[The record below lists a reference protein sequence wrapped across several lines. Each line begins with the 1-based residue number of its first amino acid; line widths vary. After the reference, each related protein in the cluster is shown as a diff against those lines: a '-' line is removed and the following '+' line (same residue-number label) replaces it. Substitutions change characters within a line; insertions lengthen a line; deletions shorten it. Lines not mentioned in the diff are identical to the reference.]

1 MFTGIVIHVRTWE
14 CNIDK
19 VRLTRTQSR
28 KSHFLR
34 CVPGTDLEKYDCS
47 HTKQKRVQATTVNS
61 DEELLQ
67 KHKMNSAKY
76 DMRLNPVY
84 QVDYSASTKGKRFSL
99 SKRKV
104 RFSYGFS
111 NAEALAQGLKGIHCR
126 GEEHEVHLIWSLT
139 SGKRV
144 VTADGTEV
152 HFSRG
157 KRTEMRFEC
166 SWSTA
171 GNHVMKLVAH
181 AARFGHADDPTFH
194 QFDLLLD
201 GLSFFS
207 MPKIFELG
215 VVSSKEILNRGAKA
229 RMAFAA
235 PQALERGYLPESD
248 NHQFSAGKQ
257 HQHPQK
263 LGNVSHSDLSQRRQ
277 QTRPDAQRA
286 QSVPL
291 GPVPQSVAVQ
301 DLLSPT
307 QSVSLVEQPLF
318 AVNAP
323 VVDQFAPVQPAP
335 ATYNDVAN
343 QILNAYGPAPKAPA
357 MLALAYE
364 PHTYHVPATPP
375 QQILAS
381 HSNSVTPQQT
391 MYFGSS
397 GSVTSG
403 TTSPT
408 STFFQSSNE
417 EFSQVA
423 PYDSPTS
430 VRQLSELEKAMG
442 NLVNLDDIDEPA
454 FCPLKLTMKQEKES
468 KKMNDGKSR
477 PLPPVTSWNVGSQA
491 PLAAIKATT
500 QRAAPAREIMRANA
514 NQGGAHG
521 SMLVVYGAS
530 PKEAPPLQ
538 PVYHPYGRAS
548 FAN

>member
-1 MFTGIVIHVRTWE
+1 M
-14 CNIDK
+14 
-19 VRLTRTQSR
+19 S
-28 KSHFLR
+28 
-34 CVPGTDLEKYDCS
+34 
-47 HTKQKRVQATTVNS
+47 
-61 DEELLQ
+61 
-67 KHKMNSAKY
+67 SAKY
-76 DMRLNPVY
+76 DMRINPVY
-84 QVDYSASTKGKRFSL
+84 QVDFSASTKGKRFSL

-126 GEEHEVHLIWSLT
+126 GEEHEVNLIWSLT

-144 VTADGTEV
+144 VTADGAEV

-166 SWSTA
+166 SWTTA

-181 AARFGHADDPTFH
+181 ATRFGRADDPTFR
-194 QFDLLLD
+194 QFDLFLD

-248 NHQFSAGKQ
+248 NHRYSAGRQYQ
-257 HQHPQK
+257 HGDK
-263 LGNVSHSDLSQRRQ
+263 IENGVHSDEFQHRR
-277 QTRPDAQRA
+277 QTRPAPQRA

-291 GPVPQSVAVQ
+291 GPVPQPVAVH

-307 QSVSLVEQPLF
+307 QSAGLMEQPLF
-318 AVNAP
+318 SASAP

-357 MLALAYE
+357 LLALAYE
-364 PHTYHVPATPP
+364 PHTYRVPAAPQ

-381 HSNSVTPQQT
+381 QTHSVAPHQT
-391 MYFGSS
+391 MYFASS

-408 STFFQSSNE
+408 GTFFQSPIE
-417 EFSQVA
+417 EFSQVGTH
-423 PYDSPTS
+423 DSPTS

-442 NLVNLDDIDEPA
+442 NLVNLDDIGEPA
-454 FCPLKLTMKQEKES
+454 LCPLKLTMKQEKDS
-468 KKMNDGKSR
+468 KKMSDGKSR
-477 PLPPVTSWNVGSQA
+477 PIPPVTSWNVGSQA

-500 QRAAPAREIMRANA
+500 QRATPAREVMRANV
-514 NQGGAHG
+514 NQASHG
-521 SMLVVYGAS
+521 SMLVVYGTS

-548 FAN
+548 FAH